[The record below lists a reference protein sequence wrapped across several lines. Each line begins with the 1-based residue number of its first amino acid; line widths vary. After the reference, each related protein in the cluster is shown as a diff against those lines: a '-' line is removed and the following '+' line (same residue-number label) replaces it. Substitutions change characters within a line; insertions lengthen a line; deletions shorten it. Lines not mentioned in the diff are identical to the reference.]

1 MVRSVRW
8 AGRTTDRGMA
18 TAELAVALPALVMA
32 VSLLITIVGAASD
45 ASRASEAARGAAR
58 SASLGTDHDLVI
70 SQTRDLA
77 PQHADVRVWTDGPW
91 VRVEVTAPGRRWG
104 PLLLPGPSA
113 EAAALIEPG
122 VSP

>member
-1 MVRSVRW
+1 
-8 AGRTTDRGMA
+8 MA

-45 ASRASEAARGAAR
+45 ASRAAEAARSAAR
-58 SASLGTDHDLVI
+58 SASLGTDHDLVVG
-70 SQTRDLA
+70 QTSNLA
-77 PQHADVRVWTDGPW
+77 PRDADIRVWTDGPW

-104 PLLLPGPSA
+104 VLPLPGPSA
-113 EAAALIEPG
+113 EAAALTEPG